1 MRNDSTTVGEA
12 LGVGLG
18 WAAAPVFALVSWA
31 RRART
36 FHPRGDAWLA
46 DVTALPGGGPLGER
60 LSGPCLVRFS
70 GALWKSRWEHLDV
83 LGCALRFR
91 RRDDAATEPDV
102 GDQDLLF
109 ATILRPWTMGLA
121 PFTTDASD
129 YLSNLYYAVSPFDV
143 PGFGRAF
150 LRLRPEPLHSADGR
164 DRAARLDA
172 TVARD
177 GVVLTLEVRQRWRW
191 GWVPAATITL
201 RERADVNQEA
211 LTFSPFRDG
220 RGIVPRG
227 LVHSLRRAV
236 YPASQ
241 RARPRR

>member
-1 MRNDSTTVGEA
+1 MTAARATVGEG
-12 LGVGLG
+12 LGVVLG
-18 WAAAPVFALVSWA
+18 WAAAPVFALVSFA

-36 FHPRGDAWLA
+36 FHPRGDAYLA
-46 DVTALPGGGPLGER
+46 DVAALPGGGALGEA
-60 LSGPCLVRFS
+60 LAGPALVRLS

-91 RRDDAATEPDV
+91 RRDDASVEPEA

-129 YLSNLYYAVSPFDV
+129 YLANLYYAVSPFDV

-150 LRLRPEPLHSADGR
+150 LRMRPEPHHGVDGR
-164 DRAARLDA
+164 DRGGRLAA
-172 TVARD
+172 TVARE
-177 GVVLTLEVRQRWRW
+177 GVRLTLEVRRRWRW
-191 GWVPAATITL
+191 RWVPVARVAL
-201 RERADVNQEA
+201 RERAHVDQEA
-211 LTFSPFRDG
+211 LAFSPFRDG
-220 RGIVPRG
+220 RGLVPRG
-227 LVHSLRRAV
+227 LVHAMRRAV
-236 YPASQ
+236 YAASQ

>member
-1 MRNDSTTVGEA
+1 MTKESATVGET
-12 LGVGLG
+12 LGVALG
-18 WAAAPVFALVSWA
+18 WAAAPAFAFVSWA

-36 FHPRGDAWLA
+36 FHPRGDAFLA
-46 DVTALPGGGPLGER
+46 DVTPLPGGGALGEA
-60 LSGPCLVRFS
+60 LAGSALVRFS

-91 RRDDAATEPDV
+91 RRDDASTEPDA

-129 YLSNLYYAVSPFDV
+129 YLANLYYAVSPFDV

-150 LRLRPEPLHSADGR
+150 LRLRPAPQHGARGR
-164 DRAARLDA
+164 DRSARLDV
-172 TVARD
+172 TVAYE

-191 GWVPAATITL
+191 GWVPVATIAL
-201 RERADVNQEA
+201 RGRADVDQEA
-211 LTFSPFRDG
+211 LAFSPFRDG

-227 LVHSLRRAV
+227 LVHALRRAV

-241 RARPRR
+241 GARPRR